1 MWSRLSNKQRTRQ
14 CTVKNIFLWNFLG
27 IFFLLT
33 NKVDQQSNLYRF
45 PPTLGAAFMLTFC
58 AFAAALGLAALAAPA
73 AGAFF
78 VVAFVVFFTSL
89 AALK

>member
-1 MWSRLSNKQRTRQ
+1 MHCEKH
-14 CTVKNIFLWNFLG
+14 FLWNFLG

>member
-1 MWSRLSNKQRTRQ
+1 
-14 CTVKNIFLWNFLG
+14 
-27 IFFLLT
+27 
-33 NKVDQQSNLYRF
+33 
-45 PPTLGAAFMLTFC
+45 MLTFC

>member
-1 MWSRLSNKQRTRQ
+1 MKT
-14 CTVKNIFLWNFLG
+14 FLWNFLG

-45 PPTLGAAFMLTFC
+45 PPTLGAAFMLVFC
-58 AFAAALGLAALAAPA
+58 AFAAALGLGALTPPA